1 MIAPADLARLSELV
15 TDRIGLW
22 FPPERYRDL
31 ERGLT
36 AYARDRGVGL
46 PELPA
51 LLAELDQTADLAELA
66 SHLTVG
72 ETFFFREPAT
82 FQALRGTVLP
92 EMFASRRGE
101 RQHLRL
107 WSCGCCTGEEPY
119 SLAMLLCDLLPDL
132 DDWHLTLV
140 GTDLNPRFLD
150 LAREGE
156 YGSWSFRG
164 VPEAVRR
171 RYFQRTG
178 KGRYRV
184 VSEIRA
190 RVSFQLLNLASDT
203 YPSLISGLH
212 AMDLIFCRNVLMYFV
227 PEQAARAAGRLRRTL
242 ADGGWLAVS
251 VVEAGARWLA
261 DFAPVPFPETTLY
274 QPRTAAAPPP
284 VPEPPARRQ
293 PAVPAHPPRPPV
305 QPAPEP
311 TAAELYAAGR
321 YQELLDRLLPGL
333 SNGHGDPA
341 ALALVVRAF
350 ADQGHLAEAEEW
362 GARLV
367 RLDPLNPAAH
377 YILATVRQEEGALR
391 QAERALRDALYLDPE
406 FILAHVALG
415 NLARAGAHPRAA
427 RRHYRNA
434 EGLLASLAVDE
445 PVPESEGL
453 TAGELRE
460 MVRSL
465 AGGIPDV

>member
-1 MIAPADLARLSELV
+1 MIAPDHLARLSELV

-36 AYARDRGVGL
+36 AYARDRGVDL

-51 LLAELDQTADLAELA
+51 LLADLDQTADLAELA

-82 FQALRGTVLP
+82 FEALRATVLP
-92 EMFASRRGE
+92 ELFASRRGE
-101 RQHLRL
+101 RQHLRM

-132 DDWHLTLV
+132 DDWHLTLL

-164 VPEAVRR
+164 VPDAVRR
-171 RYFQRTG
+171 RYFERTG

-184 VSEIRA
+184 ASDVRA
-190 RVSFQLLNLASDT
+190 RVNFQLLNLASDT
-203 YPSLISGLH
+203 YPALISGLH
-212 AMDLIFCRNVLMYFV
+212 AMDLILCRNVLMYFV
-227 PEQAARAAGRLRRTL
+227 PDQAARAAGRLRRTL

-261 DFAPVPFPETTLY
+261 DFAPVTFPETTLY
-274 QPRTAAAPPP
+274 RPRTAVRAAPLPA
-284 VPEPPARRQ
+284 PPARRRQ
-293 PAVPAHPPRPPV
+293 AVPPP

-311 TAAELYAAGR
+311 TTAELYAAGR

-333 SNGHGDPA
+333 SNGHGDPTA
-341 ALALVVRAF
+341 MALVVRAF

-377 YILATVRQEEGALR
+377 YLLATVRQEEGEPR

-415 NLARAGAHPRAA
+415 NLARAGGHPRAA

-434 EGLLASLAVDE
+434 EALLAGLAVDE
-445 PVPESEGL
+445 PVPESDGL